1 MPQLSV
7 IVYGPNTQGH
17 LAELLE
23 SLDAHP
29 PSDAEVIVAAV
40 GDWAR
45 ETAEGHAPETIV
57 VPLPEGTGDAEARS
71 AGAARASG
79 RWLHFVHAKDGL
91 PAGAPRLIAE
101 RTAELDRMNEAAT
114 TSATPVPI
122 PLPATTPV
130 PAQPVATAAATP
142 AARVAPAAR
151 DTRSAPVAA
160 TVRAGQGTPGTP
172 VDHAATPAAPAG
184 PLAPGTRAT
193 PVPVTTALPP
203 VDVLLFDHVSTT
215 WQTAATPSRDGRYL
229 AAVGREGLRLDEA
242 AGLLRIAPLLGNR
255 ALRADFWRAHEEHL
269 RTDDEPRAAYA
280 ALLRAGRVACLN
292 QAAYDSR
299 VLRPESLPPL
309 APAYRLTLIDRYED
323 LLPLTRDR
331 GAARTVLYDLMV
343 RDLLRT
349 FAREDLPDPVAR
361 EFFRRASLA
370 AVRWRPEGHQR
381 PAGLE
386 GVRHALL
393 EEGAYGRYRAFQTGN
408 RTRRAV
414 RKAVRSRKRQ
424 VGAKVRDRQYRHAL
438 SRPVDPGLAV
448 FSAYWDR
455 GVACNPAAIAAK
467 LAELAP
473 HIHRVWVVNKE
484 NAALLPPGTDH
495 VVPGT
500 RRYWE
505 TLATARFLTNN
516 VNFPG
521 PVVKRPDAIHLQT
534 HHGTP
539 LKRMGLDQME
549 HPAAAK
555 GMDFTALLAR
565 VDKWDYSLSANSHST
580 RMWERAYPARYTPL
594 DHGYPRNDVFY
605 TAKAADV
612 RAARERLGIAPGR
625 RAVLYAPTHRD
636 YEAGFT
642 PRLDLAAL
650 ADRLGE
656 DTVLLVR
663 AHYFYGGAA
672 SPLTGL
678 RRSGRIIDV
687 SSYDPV
693 EELCLAA
700 DALVTDYSSIMF
712 DYANLDRPIVVY
724 ADDWETYRITRGV
737 YFDLVAEHPG
747 QVARTQEEL
756 AEIFVSGAWRDES
769 AAKKRAAFRRRFCE
783 YDDGRAAERVVRRVF
798 LGEPEEALP
807 PVLPLEERTPAP
819 TPEEATA

>member
-1 MPQLSV
+1 MPQLSI
-7 IVYGPNTQGH
+7 IVYGPNAQGH
-17 LAELLE
+17 LTELLDSVE
-23 SLDAHP
+23 ARPLP
-29 PSDAEVIVAAV
+29 DAEVIVAAV
-40 GDWAR
+40 GEWAR
-45 ETAEGHAPETIV
+45 ETAEGHSPETVV
-57 VPLPEGTGDAEARS
+57 VPLPDGTGDAAARA

-91 PAGAPRLIAE
+91 PAGASRLIAE
-101 RTAELDRMNEAAT
+101 RTAELDAT
-114 TSATPVPI
+114 GAGGTPG
-122 PLPATTPV
+122 A
-130 PAQPVATAAATP
+130 
-142 AARVAPAAR
+142 
-151 DTRSAPVAA
+151 
-160 TVRAGQGTPGTP
+160 PGTP
-172 VDHAATPAAPAG
+172 VD
-184 PLAPGTRAT
+184 
-193 PVPVTTALPP
+193 
-203 VDVLLFDHVSTT
+203 VLLLDHVTTT
-215 WQTAATPSRDGRYL
+215 WQTAATPSRDGRFL
-229 AAVGREGLRLDEA
+229 AAAGRADQALDEA
-242 AGLLRIAPLLGNR
+242 ADLLRLTPLLGTR
-255 ALRADFWRAHEEHL
+255 ALRTEFWRAHEDRLTTE
-269 RTDDEPRAAYA
+269 DEAYA
-280 ALLRAGRVACLN
+280 AHATLLYAERVACLN
-292 QAAYDSR
+292 QVAYEDR
-299 VLRPESLPPL
+299 KLRPESLPQL
-309 APAYRLTLIDRYED
+309 APEDRFALIDRYES
-323 LLPLTRDR
+323 LLSLTKDR
-331 GAARTVLYDLMV
+331 RATRAVLYDLMV
-343 RDLLRT
+343 RDLVRT
-349 FAREDLPDPVAR
+349 FAGENLPDPVAR

-381 PAGLE
+381 PAGIE

-393 EEGAYGRYRAFQTGN
+393 EEGAYAKYRAFQAAN
-408 RTRRAV
+408 RGRRAAK
-414 RKAVRSRKRQ
+414 KAVRTRKRQ
-424 VGAKVRDRQYRHAL
+424 VGAKLRDQQYRRAL
-438 SRPVDPGLAV
+438 SRPVDPNLAV
-448 FSAYWDR
+448 FAAYWDR
-455 GVACNPAAIAAK
+455 GVSCNPAAIAAK

-495 VVPGT
+495 VIPGT

-505 TLATARFLTNN
+505 TLATAKYLVNN
-516 VNFPG
+516 VNFPNA
-521 PVVKRPDAIHLQT
+521 VVKRPEAIHVQT

-555 GMDFTALLAR
+555 GLDFAALLAR
-565 VDKWDYSLSANSHST
+565 IDKWDYSVSANGHST
-580 RMWERAYPARYTPL
+580 RMWERAYPARYTSL

-605 TAKAADV
+605 SATAADV

-625 RAVLYAPTHRD
+625 TAVLYAPTHRD

-724 ADDWETYRITRGV
+724 ADDWETYRTTRGV
-737 YFDLVAEHPG
+737 YFDLTAEAPG

-756 AEIFVSGAWRDES
+756 AEIFLSGAWRDES
-769 AAKKRAAFRRRFCE
+769 AAKARAAFRRRFCE

>member
-1 MPQLSV
+1 MPQLSI
-7 IVYGPNTQGH
+7 IVYGPNAQGH
-17 LAELLE
+17 LTELLD
-23 SLDAHP
+23 SLEARP
-29 PSDAEVIVAAV
+29 LPDAEVIVAAV

-45 ETAEGHAPETIV
+45 ETAEGHSPETVV
-57 VPLPEGTGDAEARS
+57 VPLPDSTGDAAARA

-91 PAGAPRLIAE
+91 PAGASRLIAE
-101 RTAELDRMNEAAT
+101 RTAELD
-114 TSATPVPI
+114 
-122 PLPATTPV
+122 
-130 PAQPVATAAATP
+130 
-142 AARVAPAAR
+142 
-151 DTRSAPVAA
+151 DT
-160 TVRAGQGTPGTP
+160 
-172 VDHAATPAAPAG
+172 VDI
-184 PLAPGTRAT
+184 
-193 PVPVTTALPP
+193 
-203 VDVLLFDHVSTT
+203 LLLDHVATT
-215 WQTAATPSRDGRYL
+215 WQTSATPSRDGRLL
-229 AAVGREGLRLDEA
+229 AGAGRADLALNDAADLLRLT
-242 AGLLRIAPLLGNR
+242 PLLGNR
-255 ALRADFWRAHEEHL
+255 ALRTAFWRAHEEQL
-269 RTDDEPRAAYA
+269 TTDDEPYA
-280 ALLRAGRVACLN
+280 AHTALLQADRVACLN
-292 QAAYDSR
+292 QAAYEDR
-299 VLRPESLPPL
+299 RLRPESLPQLSPEDRF
-309 APAYRLTLIDRYED
+309 ALIDRYES
-323 LLPLTRDR
+323 LLPLAGDR
-331 GAARTVLYDLMV
+331 RAARAVLYDLMV
-343 RDLLRT
+343 RDLVRT
-349 FAREDLPDPVAR
+349 FAGEDLPDLVAR

-393 EEGAYGRYRAFQTGN
+393 EEGAYTKYRAFQAAN
-408 RTRRAV
+408 RSRRAA
-414 RKAVRSRKRQ
+414 RKAVRTRKRQ
-424 VGAKVRDRQYRHAL
+424 VGAKLRDQQYRRAL
-438 SRPVDPGLAV
+438 SRPVDPNLAV
-448 FSAYWDR
+448 FEAYWER
-455 GVACNPAAIAAK
+455 GVSCNPAAIAAK

-495 VVPGT
+495 VIPGT

-505 TLATARFLTNN
+505 TLATAKYLTNN
-516 VNFPG
+516 VNFPNA
-521 PVVKRPDAIHLQT
+521 VVKRPDAIHLQT

-555 GMDFTALLAR
+555 GLDFAALLGR
-565 VDKWDYSLSANSHST
+565 IDKWDYSVSANSHST
-580 RMWERAYPARYTPL
+580 RMWERAYPARYTSL
-594 DHGYPRNDVFY
+594 DYGYPRNDVFY
-605 TAKAADV
+605 SATAADV
-612 RAARERLGIAPGR
+612 RAARERLGIAPGKK
-625 RAVLYAPTHRD
+625 AVLYAPTHRD

-650 ADRLGE
+650 TDRLGE

-663 AHYFYGGAA
+663 AHYFYGGAT

-724 ADDWETYRITRGV
+724 ADDWETYRTTRGV
-737 YFDLVAEHPG
+737 YFDLMTEAPG

-756 AEIFVSGAWRDES
+756 AEIFLSGAWRDES
-769 AAKKRAAFRRRFCE
+769 AAKARTAFRRRFCE

-807 PVLPLEERTPAP
+807 PVLPLDERTPAP

>member
-1 MPQLSV
+1 MPRLSV

-17 LAELLE
+17 LTELLD
-23 SLDAHP
+23 SLEAHP
-29 PSDAEVIVAAV
+29 LPDAEVIVAAV
-40 GDWAR
+40 GDWAQ
-45 ETAEGHAPETIV
+45 ETAGRHAPETLV
-57 VPLPEGTGDAEARS
+57 VPLPEGTGDAAARA

-101 RTAELDRMNEAAT
+101 RAAELD
-114 TSATPVPI
+114 
-122 PLPATTPV
+122 
-130 PAQPVATAAATP
+130 AAAGTE
-142 AARVAPAAR
+142 ASGTRDAPAA
-151 DTRSAPVAA
+151 
-160 TVRAGQGTPGTP
+160 
-172 VDHAATPAAPAG
+172 
-184 PLAPGTRAT
+184 
-193 PVPVTTALPP
+193 P
-203 VDVLLFDHVSTT
+203 VDVLLFDHVTTT
-215 WQTAATPSRDGRYL
+215 WQTTAAPSRDGRHL
-229 AAVGREGLRLDEA
+229 AAVGRESRTLDGRADLLRL
-242 AGLLRIAPLLGNR
+242 APLLGNR
-255 ALRADFWRAHEEHL
+255 ALRADFWRAHEARFTTEG
-269 RTDDEPRAAYA
+269 EPLAAHT
-280 ALLRAGRVACLN
+280 ALLLADRIACLN
-292 QAAYDSR
+292 QVAYENR
-299 VLRPESLPPL
+299 VLRPESLPPR
-309 APAYRLTLIDRYED
+309 APAHRLTLIERYES
-323 LLPLTRDR
+323 LLPLAKNR
-331 GAARTVLYDLMV
+331 RTVHAVLYDLMV
-343 RDLLRT
+343 RDLVRT
-349 FAREDLPDPVAR
+349 FAREDLPEPVAR

-381 PAGLE
+381 PPGLE

-393 EEGAYGRYRAFQTGN
+393 EEGAYTRYRAFQAGN
-408 RTRRAV
+408 RARRAA
-414 RKAVRSRKRQ
+414 RTAVRSRKRQ
-424 VGAKVRDRQYRHAL
+424 VGAKVRDHQYRRAL
-438 SRPVDPGLAV
+438 SRPVDPELAV
-448 FSAYWDR
+448 FAAYWDR
-455 GVACNPAAIAAK
+455 GVACNPAAIAAE

-473 HIHRVWVVNKE
+473 HIRRVWVVSKD

-505 TLATARFLTNN
+505 TMASAKYLTNN

-521 PVVKRPDAIHLQT
+521 AVVKRPDAIHLQT

-539 LKRMGLDQME
+539 LKRMGLDQMD

-555 GMDFTALLAR
+555 GLDFAALLGR
-565 VDKWDYSLSANSHST
+565 IDKWDYSVSANSHST
-580 RMWERAYPARYTPL
+580 RMWERAYPARYTSL
-594 DHGYPRNDVFY
+594 DHGYPRNDVY
-605 TAKAADV
+605 YRATAADV
-612 RAARERLGIAPGR
+612 RAARARLGIAPGR
-625 RAVLYAPTHRD
+625 TAVLYAPTHRD

-656 DTVLLVR
+656 NTVLLVR

-712 DYANLDRPIVVY
+712 DYANLDRPIVIH
-724 ADDWETYRITRGV
+724 ADDWETYRTTRGV
-737 YFDLVAEHPG
+737 YFDLMAEHPG
-747 QVARTQEEL
+747 QVARSQEEL
-756 AEIFVSGAWRDES
+756 TEIFASGAWRDDS
-769 AAKKRAAFRRRFCE
+769 AAKARATFRRRFCE

>member
-1 MPQLSV
+1 MPHLSV
-7 IVYGPNTQGH
+7 IVHGPNTQGH
-17 LAELLE
+17 LTELLAALE
-23 SLDAHP
+23 TRPLPDI
-29 PSDAEVIVAAV
+29 EVIVAAV

-45 ETAEGHAPETIV
+45 ETAEEHAPETIV
-57 VPLPEGTGDAEARS
+57 VPLPAGTGEAAARA

-91 PAGAPRLIAE
+91 PAGASRMVAE
-101 RTAELDRMNEAAT
+101 RAAELD
-114 TSATPVPI
+114 
-122 PLPATTPV
+122 
-130 PAQPVATAAATP
+130 
-142 AARVAPAAR
+142 
-151 DTRSAPVAA
+151 DT
-160 TVRAGQGTPGTP
+160 
-172 VDHAATPAAPAG
+172 
-184 PLAPGTRAT
+184 
-193 PVPVTTALPP
+193 
-203 VDVLLFDHVSTT
+203 VDVLLFDHVTTT
-215 WQTAATPSRDGRYL
+215 WKTSAAPSSGGRHL
-229 AAVGREGLRLDEA
+229 AAAGRADLPLDEA
-242 AGLLRIAPLLGNR
+242 ADLLRLAPLLGTR
-255 ALRADFWRAHEEHL
+255 ALRAEFWRAHEEAL
-269 RTDDEPRAAYA
+269 TTDDEPYAAYA
-280 ALLRAGRVACLN
+280 VLLHAGRVACLN
-292 QAAYDSR
+292 QVAYDDR
-299 VLRPESLPPL
+299 RLRPESLPPL
-309 APAYRLTLIDRYED
+309 APEDRYALIDRYES
-323 LLPLTRDR
+323 LLPLTRER
-331 GAARTVLYDLMV
+331 PPARAVLYDLMV

-370 AVRWRPEGHQR
+370 AVRWRPENHHR

-386 GVRHALL
+386 GVRHTLL
-393 EEGAYGRYRAFQTGN
+393 EDGAYTRYRAFQAAN
-408 RTRRAV
+408 RTRRTA
-414 RKAVRSRKRQ
+414 RKAVRERKRQ
-424 VGAKVRDRQYRHAL
+424 LGTRLRDQQYRRAL

-448 FSAYWDR
+448 FAAYWER
-455 GVACNPAAIAAK
+455 GVACNPAAIAAR

-473 HIHRVWVVNKE
+473 DIRRVWVVNKE

-495 VVPGT
+495 VIPGT

-505 TLATARFLTNN
+505 TLATAKYLTNN
-516 VNFPG
+516 VNFPNA
-521 PVVKRPDAIHLQT
+521 VVKRPEAIHLQT

-539 LKRMGLDQME
+539 LKRMGLDQRD

-555 GMDFTALLAR
+555 GLDFAALLAR
-565 VDKWDYSLSANSHST
+565 VDKWDYSVSANSHST
-580 RMWERAYPARYTPL
+580 RMWERAYPARYTSL

-605 TAKAADV
+605 TSGAEEV
-612 RAARERLGIAPGR
+612 RAARARLGIAPGTK
-625 RAVLYAPTHRD
+625 AVLYAPTHRD

-650 ADRLGE
+650 ADRLGG

-712 DYANLDRPIVVY
+712 DYANLDRPIVIH
-724 ADDWETYRITRGV
+724 ADDWETYRTTRGV
-737 YFDLVAEHPG
+737 YFDLMAEHPG

-756 AEIFVSGAWRDES
+756 TEIFTSGAWRDEG
-769 AAKKRAAFRRRFCE
+769 AAKARAAFRRRFCE

-807 PVLPLEERTPAP
+807 PVLPLERRTPAP